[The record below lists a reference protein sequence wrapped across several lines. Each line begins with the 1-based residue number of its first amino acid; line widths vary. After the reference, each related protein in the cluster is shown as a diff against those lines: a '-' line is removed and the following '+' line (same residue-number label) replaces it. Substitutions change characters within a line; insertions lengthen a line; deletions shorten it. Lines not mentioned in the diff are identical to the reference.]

1 MNKVL
6 NVVYS
11 YFFLQLFVKPNL
23 FLSILFVVIIN
34 RTQWSSNL
42 SPSHSNFPFGIISG
56 RHWDSFTVEDH
67 LRSILGIICSRG
79 SFSAMYRSPSL
90 IRVSFL
96 CKKHLWRQNHND
108 KPARVRRIFSIPGSV
123 KSSMPNFKIRDCAI
137 IIRRGGWKT
146 RVIQQKLRQYL
157 PSKTKKISSNPPLL
171 C

>member
-1 MNKVL
+1 MFAFICVSLIEQSFKRSL
-6 NVVYS
+6 QLL
-11 YFFLQLFVKPNL
+11 FLQLSVKPNL

-56 RHWDSFTVEDH
+56 RHWGSFMVEDH

-79 SFSAMYRSPSL
+79 SFAVTYRSPSL

-108 KPARVRRIFSIPGSV
+108 KPARVRRIFSIPGSL

-137 IIRRGGWKT
+137 IIWRGGWKT
-146 RVIQQKLRQYL
+146 RVI
-157 PSKTKKISSNPPLL
+157 
-171 C
+171 